1 MRDHF
6 ELSSRPQ
13 TERNEEGGGW
23 MTGLGTHGVRHDDRG
38 KSTGE
43 YKEGGNPNWREEH
56 DAWLQDVEDGRASP
70 VLAWQR
76 VICHYEGNGERHD
89 RGKQARKRRHDEDRN
104 IVCVEHSR
112 DHHTTREWGRDDYF
126 RASPE
131 HGRGRTSDSRS
142 ADKYL
147 ETECRHFLQDVQAA
161 TRASGPGK
169 DALAAVQRPVSPPR
183 ERPSFFSAPLQPA
196 EPSGQNE
203 AAVAGELQKDEAQQA
218 EQKEKRRRLLLE
230 KLRAKKNTAKVPPT
244 SLNLH
249 ASRPCLARM
258 C

>member
-1 MRDHF
+1 MFAGVDT
-6 ELSSRPQ
+6 SS
-13 TERNEEGGGW
+13 
-23 MTGLGTHGVRHDDRG
+23 
-38 KSTGE
+38 
-43 YKEGGNPNWREEH
+43 
-56 DAWLQDVEDGRASP
+56 A
-70 VLAWQR
+70 
-76 VICHYEGNGERHD
+76 GNGERHD

-142 ADKYL
+142 AGALLSEICILIAPRECAKRGTHKPSCPHIQRPLSLPCSGLCMNRLFLSDKYL

-196 EPSGQNE
+196 EPSGVPLSSCLFMILSTKSMSE
-203 AAVAGELQKDEAQQA
+203 ACSI
-218 EQKEKRRRLLLE
+218 
-230 KLRAKKNTAKVPPT
+230 P
-244 SLNLH
+244 H
-249 ASRPCLARM
+249 AARTQIHPA
-258 C
+258 